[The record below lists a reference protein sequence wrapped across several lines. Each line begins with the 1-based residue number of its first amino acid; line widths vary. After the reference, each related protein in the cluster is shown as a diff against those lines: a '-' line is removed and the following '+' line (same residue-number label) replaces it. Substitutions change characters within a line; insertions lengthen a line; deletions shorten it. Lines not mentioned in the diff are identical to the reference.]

1 MVILVVS
8 LSLLCPCSFCF
19 SDADMWEILS
29 GPSTCTKYVAENPD
43 AFVNAFWEF
52 GDFKVFSAA

>member
-1 MVILVVS
+1 
-8 LSLLCPCSFCF
+8 
-19 SDADMWEILS
+19 MWEILS